1 MTNIKISAAAQDNF
15 NKIKIGD
22 RVLSRG
28 EYQKFLRELQIVM
41 DDFSSSLKQVLDDFL
56 ASIEED
62 KADDYYHL
70 KEKYSNLFKEE
81 GKFIEVKFNDFLK
94 FWIDYNIN
102 YHNLNHLNYDN
113 DKYKLVVNDFV
124 LYFKYEY
131 QIVYKRKTNQ
141 EALKIVWKEF
151 DERRT
156 LPPAAKSMDNKA
168 VDEKKPNKQKQPK
181 AKVLMAFIELI
192 NKQIEIIPKPS
203 EYSNND
209 EKFTII
215 ADRIRVK
222 FNYDFSGKTLEK
234 EQYKQEGFSLEVYN
248 LLIEWKFNTI
258 ATKYNAQ
265 NNK

>member
-1 MTNIKISAAAQDNF
+1 MANIKISAAAQDNF

-28 EYQKFLRELQIVM
+28 EYQKFLRELKIVM
-41 DDFSSSLKQVLDDFL
+41 DDFSSSLNQVLDDFL

-62 KADDYYHL
+62 KADDYHHL

-124 LYFKYEY
+124 LYLRYEY

-151 DERRT
+151 DERRNS
-156 LPPAAKSMDNKA
+156 PPAAKSLDKRA
-168 VDEKKPNKQKQPK
+168 VEEKKVIRKGIKSTTKDRYDNMLYRICDLVENKWMKESDRTVEKLEKIYKK
-181 AKVLMAFIELI
+181 AKGEYAKSNGTDPSYLNSMLKNTDGFEYIKIKLMKLYRE
-192 NKQIEIIPKPS
+192 NK
-203 EYSNND
+203 
-209 EKFTII
+209 
-215 ADRIRVK
+215 
-222 FNYDFSGKTLEK
+222 
-234 EQYKQEGFSLEVYN
+234 
-248 LLIEWKFNTI
+248 
-258 ATKYNAQ
+258 
-265 NNK
+265 